1 MDAADY
7 AQGREAEFIADSL
20 AAQQRAA
27 SLQAAGAD
35 RCADCDDEIP
45 AMRRAALPSA
55 VRCVNCQ
62 AWAERVSKIQRAA

>member
-7 AQGREAEFIADSL
+7 AQDREEQFIADRL

-27 SLQAAGAD
+27 SLDAAGAD
-35 RCADCDDEIP
+35 RCADCGEDIP
-45 AMRRAALPSA
+45 ARRRAALPSA
-55 VRCVNCQ
+55 IRCINCQ